1 MCLSEDLT
9 DADLLGVEGLAAVVG
24 GTGEV
29 RGRGVERAGSR
40 PPQDEGELAQHT

>member
-1 MCLSEDLT
+1 MCLCAGLT

-29 RGRGVERAGSR
+29 GGGGVECTGSR
-40 PPQDEGELAQHT
+40 APQDQGELAQHT